1 MKQRHKKKRRRITV
15 HFTDNRTE
23 EKKMK
28 VKTTRKAIV
37 NGSYNVKCA
46 GYCDLSYLL
55 NNHSPLRL
63 IGGVYGWNFDVY
75 EVYGV
80 TICTGYRNMP
90 GARLE
95 KISEYE
101 EKARAILSWEDKR
114 PFEEKQIAVENLLK
128 EFCKLNGALFMNK
141 YSLRTTAKRGERI
154 TKKQAR
160 AAYNNGLTVLFC
172 R

>member
-1 MKQRHKKKRRRITV
+1 
-15 HFTDNRTE
+15 
-23 EKKMK
+23 MK

-46 GYCDLSYLL
+46 GYCELSHLL
-55 NNHSPLRL
+55 NNHSP
-63 IGGVYGWNFDVY
+63 IVYTCGVYGWNFDVY

-90 GARLE
+90 GARLQ

-128 EFCKLNGALFMNK
+128 EFCKLNGGVI
-141 YSLRTTAKRGERI
+141 YE
-154 TKKQAR
+154 
-160 AAYNNGLTVLFC
+160 
-172 R
+172 

>member
-1 MKQRHKKKRRRITV
+1 MKSNDWRHKNVARYTPGNTKILYFFNCLLDGMHT
-15 HFTDNRTE
+15 
-23 EKKMK
+23 
-28 VKTTRKAIV
+28 IV

-55 NNHSPLRL
+55 NNHSP
-63 IGGVYGWNFDVY
+63 IAYTCGVYGWNFDVY

-90 GARLE
+90 GARLQ

-101 EKARAILSWEDKR
+101 EKARAILNWEDKR

-128 EFCKLNGALFMNK
+128 EFCKLNGGVI
-141 YSLRTTAKRGERI
+141 YE
-154 TKKQAR
+154 
-160 AAYNNGLTVLFC
+160 
-172 R
+172 